1 MFKNGQCNYA
11 ASVVAL
17 EIEDD
22 KIVFHLLLLPTQRM
36 CLWMNLPFILRFSTY
51 AKYVFQFLYIFL
63 TKLIVY
69 NIYTTSRFECEEV
82 FFRNPLAV
90 KKDEE
95 REFWSKRDSTE
106 YVDYPKA
113 KRVLFPELRSS
124 TRSISIR
131 LPESLI
137 EKLKVLANERDVP
150 YQSLMKIFLA
160 EKVGE
165 LSTK

>member
-69 NIYTTSRFECEEV
+69 NIYTYVAQNIEQTPANQPSVREV
-82 FFRNPLAV
+82 WFV
-90 KKDEE
+90 C
-95 REFWSKRDSTE
+95 
-106 YVDYPKA
+106 
-113 KRVLFPELRSS
+113 PE
-124 TRSISIR
+124 
-131 LPESLI
+131 
-137 EKLKVLANERDVP
+137 
-150 YQSLMKIFLA
+150 
-160 EKVGE
+160 
-165 LSTK
+165 